1 MGRQTHYRVMVTHR
15 PRLPCRS
22 LEELYRLPLDAIVTA
37 EEASLVTRLTVSA
50 LAVRR
55 VKKQW
60 PPYAKF
66 GRLVRYQMGDLLC
79 PVGFS
84 AKSERRT
91 DEPEGPVEIPTSPM
105 PSRFT

>member
-1 MGRQTHYRVMVTHR
+1 MAVGAR
-15 PRLPCRS
+15 RLTLAPVKA
-22 LEELYRLPLDAIVTA
+22 LDSGKIVTA